1 MKLGLLGR
9 TLSHSFSQQFFTDK
23 FEVLQLKNHS
33 YINIE
38 LDTTED
44 VKSFKS
50 GGSLDLNGFNVT
62 IPYKETVFELC
73 DELST
78 EAKAIGAVN
87 CVKIVNGKWH
97 GFNTDS
103 IGFLKS
109 IAPFLEPQ
117 HSNALIFGTGGAS
130 KAIQYALTSKGIKTF
145 VVGRTSG
152 DLLLNEIQP
161 VHLEHCKLLVNCTPV
176 GMHPNID
183 ATLPLPYEVMNEEYL
198 AVDLIY
204 NPEKTEFLQR
214 AEKQSACI
222 VNGKAMLHF
231 QAEAS
236 WEIWNNS
243 NY

>member
-9 TLSHSFSQQFFTDK
+9 TLSHSFSRTYFTDK
-23 FEVLQLKNHS
+23 FKKLNLESFTYDN
-33 YINIE
+33 YE
-38 LDTTED
+38 LDTEAD
-44 VKSFKS
+44 VKVFKS
-50 GGSLDLNGFNVT
+50 GDSLNLNGFNVT
-62 IPYKETVFELC
+62 IPYKETVFNLC
-73 DELST
+73 DELSP

-87 CVKIVNGKWH
+87 CVKVVDGKWH
-97 GFNTDS
+97 GYNTDS

-117 HSNALIFGTGGAS
+117 HNNALIFGTGGAS

-152 DLLLNEIQP
+152 DLMLNEIQP
-161 VHLEHCKLLVNCTPV
+161 VHVEHCKLLVNCTPV
-176 GMHPNID
+176 GMHPKID
-183 ATLPLPYEVMNEEYL
+183 ETLPLPFEVMNEDYL

-204 NPEKTEFLQR
+204 NPEKTQFLQL
-214 AEKQSACI
+214 AEQQSACI

-236 WEIWNNS
+236 WDIWNTS
-243 NY
+243 K